1 MTVSRRPASLVTRW
15 VWGLAFGLIALYV
28 AVRMGLFALSADVVT
43 PTGTARLPNTFASVD
58 HPFHVARA
66 EILWRELAS
75 GSVLRWI
82 GQHQGGYP
90 VEFYP
95 LGEAWLEVVAR
106 GLSLGALPAESAHTL
121 AIIVLFLAPG
131 AAFAALARED
141 GWSPAVGFTAFVL
154 HISLPGG
161 WYHGGYTELV
171 QWGLVTNVAG
181 ALASLCLL
189 PAIVRFLRTGAGW
202 SGAAAAALAAFAIY
216 CNPRSLLALIAIGLG
231 TWLARPLRNNGIA
244 LHRRIADDANSSPRD
259 DANRAIQTLSMQRF
273 ATEAK
278 QVSEAAGL
286 GAISTRLAQLAVLTA
301 LLAAPELMAL
311 ARFRDLYTFVQ
322 YSGYSG
328 LLEYA
333 ETSANAVTW
342 PVLALGL
349 LGLIVGLQAQRRQA
363 TASATA
369 TLVLY
374 LVLTATLVVVPSA
387 AGMAPQLEP
396 TRLMPFQR
404 FLTLYLAAV
413 GFWIIL
419 SWILSRV
426 FPSQLRLGPVLAV
439 GAATVMLLVQTRPLA
454 GPSLDPA
461 SPLVPPVSLYPV
473 SMSASPEQADFE
485 EAIRAADET
494 APPGTAL
501 LVLGSA
507 LSWHQQLWAPLWTA
521 RPLYYDNWLWYWHPD
536 HLGTPGYDFR
546 AGHHY
551 PDPEHTIEP
560 GYLGRHAI
568 GAVAVTGP
576 TRDTAA
582 ASPLLGLVREG
593 VYDVYL
599 VIDPVT
605 EVTFG
610 EQNAASVDLGNQR
623 IEASSARPGSPVTVR
638 VNWYPRWDT
647 TSEASR
653 VDVKRL
659 SDAYIGL
666 ATAEPLSRAALVYSV
681 QPLDWAARVLSLAGL
696 VGLAGLLVRRGRLVP
711 WIRAGILQRRARQTD
726 SLVTSVAE

>member
-1 MTVSRRPASLVTRW
+1 
-15 VWGLAFGLIALYV
+15 LAFGLVALYV
-28 AVRMGLFALSADVVT
+28 AVRMGLLALSADLVT
-43 PTGTARLPNTFASVD
+43 SGGTARLPNTFASVD

-66 EILWRELAS
+66 ETLWRELAS
-75 GSVLRWI
+75 GTVLRWI

-141 GWSPAVGFTAFVL
+141 GWSPAVALTAFVL

-181 ALASLCLL
+181 AVASLCML

-202 SGAAAAALAAFAIY
+202 SGVIAAALAALAIY

-231 TWLARPLRNNGIA
+231 TWLAGLVRNNGIA
-244 LHRRIADDANSSPRD
+244 RHRRSADDGDSSPRD
-259 DANRAIQTLSMQRF
+259 DATRATRMPPLQGFT
-273 ATEAK
+273 AEAK
-278 QVSEAAGL
+278 KVSEAGRL
-286 GAISTRLAQLAVLTA
+286 GAISTRLAQLAVLTG

-328 LLEYA
+328 LIDYV

-349 LGLIVGLQAQRRQA
+349 LGLIVGLLAPRRRA
-363 TASATA
+363 TASAA
-369 TLVLY
+369 AALVLY
-374 LVLTATLVVVPSA
+374 LVLTASLVVVPSA
-387 AGMAPQLEP
+387 AGLAPQLEP

-419 SWILSRV
+419 SWIISRI
-426 FPSQLRLGPVLAV
+426 FPSQLRLAPVLAV
-439 GAATVMLLVQTRPLA
+439 GIATAMLLVQTRPLG
-454 GPSLDPA
+454 GPPLDPA
-461 SPLVPPVSLYPV
+461 SPLVPAVSLYPV
-473 SMSASPEQADFE
+473 SMSGSEEQADLE
-485 EAIRAADET
+485 KAIRAAD
-494 APPGTAL
+494 AAAAPGTAL

-546 AGHHY
+546 TGHHY
-551 PDPEHTIEP
+551 PDPEHTLERD
-560 GYLGRHAI
+560 YLGHHAI

-576 TRDTAA
+576 TRDSAA
-582 ASPLLGLVREG
+582 ASPHLGLVREG
-593 VYDVYL
+593 VYDVYS

-610 EQNAASVDLGNQR
+610 EQNAASVDLDNQR
-623 IEASSARPGSPVTVR
+623 IEASSARSGSPVTVR

-647 TSEASR
+647 TGEAVR
-653 VDVKRL
+653 VDVERL
-659 SDAYIGL
+659 SDGYIGL
-666 ATAEPLSRAALVYSV
+666 APAEPLSRAALVYSV
-681 QPLDWAARVLSLAGL
+681 QPLDWAARVLSLVGL
-696 VGLAGLLVRRGRLVP
+696 VRLAGLIVRGGRLVP
-711 WIRAGILQRRARQTD
+711 
-726 SLVTSVAE
+726 